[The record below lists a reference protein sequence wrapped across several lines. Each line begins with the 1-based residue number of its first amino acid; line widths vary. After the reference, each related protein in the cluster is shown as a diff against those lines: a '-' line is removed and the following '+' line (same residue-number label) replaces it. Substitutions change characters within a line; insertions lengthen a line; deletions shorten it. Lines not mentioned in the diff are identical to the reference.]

1 MNPELVVRSALDI
14 GEEMLISGAE
24 TVRVEDTISRIC
36 HSYYDC
42 RVDVTSYMNAIF
54 VSMDIS
60 GCDHEEG
67 CPSIVTQTRRV
78 LSTSNDFS
86 VLEDLNTLSR
96 YICSRHPEYDEI
108 CERIAG
114 IKRETPNPYKLLLGY
129 IMSAAFFAVMFGGS
143 WLDALCSGLIA
154 VCIFY
159 LKKSVDRRLDNQLI
173 RIFILALAC
182 GVGACLLHISPIPVQ
197 MDMIMIG
204 NVMLLIPG
212 LALTNSLRDL
222 MTGDIVSGTL
232 KLVNSLLIAVFIAC
246 GFVLSMMIFQV

>member
-1 MNPELVVRSALDI
+1 MKPELVVRSALDI

-36 HSYYDC
+36 RSYYDC

-60 GCDHEEG
+60 CCSHEDG
-67 CPSIVTQTRRV
+67 CPEIITQTRRV
-78 LSTSNDFS
+78 LTTSNDFT

-96 YICSRHPEYDEI
+96 YICANRPEYEDI
-108 CERIAG
+108 TQRIAA
-114 IKRETPNPYKLLLGY
+114 IKAEKPNPSKLLLGY
-129 IMSAAFFAVMFGGS
+129 IMAAAFFAIMFGGT
-143 WLDALCSGLIA
+143 WLDALCSGLISIY
-154 VCIFY
+154 IFY
-159 LKKSVDRRLDNQLI
+159 LKRSVDRRLDNQLI
-173 RIFILALAC
+173 RIFLLAFAC

-212 LALTNSLRDL
+212 LALTNALRDL

-232 KLVNSLLIAVFIAC
+232 RLVNSLFIAVFIAC
-246 GFVLSMMIFQV
+246 GFVLSMILFQV

>member
-60 GCDHEEG
+60 GCEYEKG
-67 CPSIVTQTRRV
+67 CPAIITQTRRV
-78 LSTSNDFS
+78 LSTTNDFS

-96 YICSRHPEYDEI
+96 YICSHHPEYEEI
-108 CERIAG
+108 CERIAI
-114 IKRETPNPYKLLLGY
+114 IKQEAPNPYKLLLGY
-129 IMSAAFFAVMFGGS
+129 IMSASFFAVMFGGS
-143 WLDALCSGLIA
+143 WLDAVCSGLIA

-159 LKKSVDRRLDNQLI
+159 LKKNVDRRLDNQLI
-173 RIFILALAC
+173 RIFILAFAC

>member
-24 TVRVEDTISRIC
+24 TVRVEDTVSRIC
-36 HSYYDC
+36 KSYYDC

-60 GCDHEEG
+60 TCSHEEDS
-67 CPSIVTQTRRV
+67 PAIVTQTRRV
-78 LSTSNDFS
+78 LSTSNDFT

-96 YICSRHPEYDEI
+96 YICANHPEYDYITQQIAEI
-108 CERIAG
+108 KAER
-114 IKRETPNPYKLLLGY
+114 PNPYKLLLGY
-129 IMSAAFFAVMFGGS
+129 IMSAAFFALMFGGT
-143 WLDALCSGLIA
+143 WLDAVCSGLISIY
-154 VCIFY
+154 IFY

-173 RIFILALAC
+173 RIFLLAFAC

-232 KLVNSLLIAVFIAC
+232 RLVNSLLIAVFIAC
-246 GFVLSMMIFQV
+246 GFVLSMILFQV

>member
-1 MNPELVVRSALDI
+1 
-14 GEEMLISGAE
+14 
-24 TVRVEDTISRIC
+24 
-36 HSYYDC
+36 
-42 RVDVTSYMNAIF
+42 
-54 VSMDIS
+54 
-60 GCDHEEG
+60 
-67 CPSIVTQTRRV
+67 
-78 LSTSNDFS
+78 
-86 VLEDLNTLSR
+86 
-96 YICSRHPEYDEI
+96 
-108 CERIAG
+108 
-114 IKRETPNPYKLLLGY
+114 
-129 IMSAAFFAVMFGGS
+129 
-143 WLDALCSGLIA
+143 ALCSVLIA

-159 LKKSVDRRLDNQLI
+159 LKKSGDRRLDNKLI